1 GQIISNDDRRRL
13 TSDHYLK
20 SRAQMGALFADLPEA
35 LENTVEI
42 AERCNWF
49 TQTRKPILPR
59 FTGESD
65 DAEAAIQAEADE
77 LARQARE
84 GLKMRLDTIGLA
96 EGYNAEQYAERL
108 EYEIGIIT

>member
-1 GQIISNDDRRRL
+1 M
-13 TSDHYLK
+13 
-20 SRAQMGALFADLPEA
+20 AELFADLPEA

-42 AERCNWF
+42 AGRCSWY

-65 DAEAAIQAEADE
+65 DPEAAVQAEADE

-84 GLKMRLDTIGLA
+84 GLKKRLETAGLA
-96 EGYNAEQYAERL
+96 EAIRRNNMPNASNMRSASSPA
-108 EYEIGIIT
+108 